1 MSTPKT
7 IPLLIVLSAP
17 SGAGKTTLSQG
28 LLDRESN
35 VCRAVT
41 CTTRKPREGEKD
53 GTDYYFFSA
62 EEFLKRVQSGH
73 FLEHATVYGNSYG
86 TLKSEVRNHLRAGRD
101 VLLAVDVQGAAAIRK
116 QAAGDAELARSLVEV
131 FILPPSLEELRRRL
145 EDRAADP
152 PEAVR
157 RRLNE
162 ARNEIAQWKN
172 YDYVIES
179 ATKESDLRNLRS
191 IYTAERLKQSR
202 QKPPAVTSESE

>member
-1 MSTPKT
+1 VSKPKT

-17 SGAGKTTLSQG
+17 SGAGKTTLSEG
-28 LLDRESN
+28 LLKRQRN
-35 VCRAVT
+35 IRRAVT
-41 CTTRKPREGEKD
+41 CTTRKPRSGEKD
-53 GTDYYFFSA
+53 GRDYYFFTA

-86 TLKSEVRNHLRAGRD
+86 TLKSEVLNHIRVGHD

-116 QAAGDAELARSLVEV
+116 HAQSEPELARSLVEV

-145 EDRAADP
+145 EDRATDP
-152 PEAVR
+152 QEVIR

-179 ATKESDLRNLRS
+179 ASKKGDLDRLS
-191 IYTAERLKQSR
+191 AIYVAERLKQSR
-202 QKPPAVTSESE
+202 QATPSVIDKAD

>member
-1 MSTPKT
+1 MSKPKS

-28 LLDRESN
+28 LLDREPN
-35 VCRAVT
+35 VCRAIT
-41 CTTRKPREGEKD
+41 CTTRQPREGEKD
-53 GTDYYFFSA
+53 GKDYYFFTA

-101 VLLAVDVQGAAAIRK
+101 VLLAIDVQGAAAVRK
-116 QAAGDAELARSLVEV
+116 QSQSDPELARSLVGV
-131 FILPPSLEELRRRL
+131 FVLPPSLEELRRRL
-145 EDRAADP
+145 EDRASDP
-152 PEAVR
+152 PDVIR

-179 ATKESDLRNLRS
+179 GSRKADLQRLSS
-191 IYTAERLKQSR
+191 IYTAERLKQTR
-202 QKPPAVTSESE
+202 LAPPIIANDAE

>member
-53 GTDYYFFSA
+53 GADYYFFSA

>member
-17 SGAGKTTLSQG
+17 SGAGKTTPSQG

-53 GTDYYFFSA
+53 GADYYFFSA

>member
-1 MSTPKT
+1 MSKPKT

-28 LLDRESN
+28 LLKRHRN
-35 VCRAVT
+35 IRRAVT
-41 CTTRKPREGEKD
+41 CTTRKPREGEEE
-53 GTDYYFFSA
+53 GRDYYFFTA
-62 EEFLKRVQSGH
+62 EEFLKRLQSGH

-86 TLKSEVRNHLRAGRD
+86 TLKSEVLNRLRAGND
-101 VLLAVDVQGAAAIRK
+101 VLLAVDVQGAAAIRR
-116 QAAGDAELARSLVEV
+116 QAQAEPELARSLVEV
-131 FILPPSLEELRRRL
+131 FILPPSMEELRRRL
-145 EDRAADP
+145 EDRATDP
-152 PEAVR
+152 PEIIR

-179 ATKESDLRNLRS
+179 ASRKADLDRLAA

-202 QKPPAVTSESE
+202 QPQPSVVSTGE

>member
-1 MSTPKT
+1 MSKPTT

-28 LLDRESN
+28 LLKREPN
-35 VCRAVT
+35 ACRAIT

-53 GTDYYFFSA
+53 GVDYYFFAA

-86 TLKSEVRNHLRAGRD
+86 TLKSEVLNHLRAGRD
-101 VLLAVDVQGAAAIRK
+101 VLLAVDVQGAAAIRR
-116 QAAGDAELARSLVEV
+116 QSEADPELARSLVQV
-131 FILPPSLEELRRRL
+131 FVLPPSLEELRRRL
-145 EDRAADP
+145 EDRASDP
-152 PEAVR
+152 PEVIR

-179 ATKESDLRNLRS
+179 DSRKADLNRLS
-191 IYTAERLKQSR
+191 AIYTAERLKQSR
-202 QKPPAVTSESE
+202 QSAPAVVKETD